1 MATQTHS
8 DLANILPAARRLTMR
23 RRVVWTL
30 GNLLLLVGVYL
41 LLFVGGLYVQINYM
55 REAARGDNDL
65 ELPRAVEGSMAQP
78 DVSGLI
84 QFGAVEAGPIAE
96 VMSVFQPPAL
106 NNGQIA
112 SAPPARSAA
121 APASKIA
128 RITLP
133 SIALDAKVVEV
144 GWSSEL
150 LNGQEVAVWDVAE
163 YAVGHHYGTA
173 NPGDGGNIVM
183 AGHVGGYG
191 QVFRDL
197 YYVLPGDPVTIYSE
211 GQQYRYVVTERH
223 IVDEEGAPPEQRAAN
238 AQFIAPSDS
247 EMVTL
252 VTCWPATG
260 PDKFKQRVIIRA
272 LPFEA
277 PQTSATISAQ
287 SIR

>member
-1 MATQTHS
+1 
-8 DLANILPAARRLTMR
+8 MR